1 MKRIAPLAAALLVAA
16 APGPLPPLAVAG
28 VGPDGEVRTVSVR
41 PAAGSV
47 EVVIELNGAVEVRDF
62 TLRAPDR
69 LVIDLV
75 GARLRA
81 PAAPYDGTNRGG
93 VRNIR
98 TAQFRPDV
106 VRVVLELDA
115 LGDYQVRHADG
126 QVRVRIG
133 TDRTAF
139 LAWSS
144 A

>member
-16 APGPLPPLAVAG
+16 APGPLALAKG
-28 VGPDGEVRTVSVR
+28 GPDGEVRTVSVL

-47 EVVIELNGAVEVRDF
+47 EVVIELNGVVEVRDF

-69 LVIDLV
+69 LVIDV
-75 GARLRA
+75 IGARLRS

-98 TAQFRPDV
+98 AAQFRPDV

-115 LGDYQVRHADG
+115 LGPYQVRHSDG
-126 QVRVRIG
+126 EVRVRIG
-133 TDRTAF
+133 TERTGF
-139 LAWSS
+139 LAWS
-144 A
+144 